1 MFASP
6 FSFPLFFYVRTPTVD
21 VPVPN
26 TTTAECRNERHR
38 PPFAS
43 RRAGDRAHRDIE
55 RGKLTLDRICAEVVT
70 LAASRVG
77 GRQQSAGFDRFL
89 EFPPFDIIIK
99 GE

>member
-1 MFASP
+1 MRPGA
-6 FSFPLFFYVRTPTVD
+6 VG
-21 VPVPN
+21 
-26 TTTAECRNERHR
+26 CRNERR
-38 PPFAS
+38 KARRAP
-43 RRAGDRAHRDIE
+43 RRAGDGAHRDIE